1 MQKNI
6 DITKEPTKKQIK
18 MLEEAKKLSLKED
31 DEYPEFSDE
40 ELAQFHKI
48 SNARNQQ
55 RQKQTITL
63 RLSAKAI
70 NKAKSLGKG
79 YTSVLSRILESAL
92 DNPDTIKHFL

>member
-1 MQKNI
+1 MERNI
-6 DITKEPTKKQIK
+6 DITKGPTKKQIK
-18 MLEEAKKLSLKED
+18 MLEDATKLSLPED
-31 DEYPEFSDE
+31 DEYPEFSEE

-48 SNARNQQ
+48 SDERNQQ

-70 NKAKSLGKG
+70 SKAKSLGKG

-92 DNPDTIKHFL
+92 ENPDTIKHFL

>member
-1 MQKNI
+1 MERNI
-6 DITKEPTKKQIK
+6 DITKGPTKKQIK
-18 MLEEAKKLSLKED
+18 MLEDAAKLSLPED
-31 DEYPEFSDE
+31 DEYPEFSEE

-48 SNARNQQ
+48 SGERNQQ

-70 NKAKSLGKG
+70 SKAKSLGKG

-92 DNPDTIKHFL
+92 ENPDTIKHFL